1 MGVMMKKLK
10 EEIDQTN
17 AESANM
23 DHVYAQIKHINYIY
37 ETLFPDH
44 TLEIHAWW
52 EKTGVTTP
60 AVHEQTAYYWAN
72 MFVPSYI
79 GRYIIGSGTL
89 ATKQVHVT
97 IPSVA
102 QTNAA
107 TDKQIAWEARPSL
120 FRAFHRYTPLLAEDL
135 KYLVERRRATKMVS
149 KNKFLKLPFGTG
161 VLTLPVEARD
171 TLKDPAVL
179 IGFHWL
185 SYGGAEKL
193 AFDTVDWALE
203 QGLRVIVVADVKGP
217 QPLIDKLPDDPR
229 VTVLRMDCYVPR
241 NLMSAF
247 LVALIARENI
257 VLTHNHHC
265 TALYEA
271 LPAMR
276 ARHPDVVHIDSLHIV
291 EHLNGGYPRISGVWS
306 NFLDYH
312 HVISTDLKGFYRKNF
327 RVNRKAILGRLLDDA
342 QREATPQPL
351 RIMAGQ
357 KSVRVIFVGRMMHQ
371 KRPVLVVDIFRKLA
385 RWGQKNGVAFQ
396 FDLVGEGPYRA
407 AIDALVTVYGLRDC
421 IRFHDAGNDIPALLA
436 QSDILIL
443 PSANE
448 GLALVCYEAIE
459 QGCVPISSDVGAQ
472 AELMPDA
479 LLVPWAPRRAVK
491 YTVAVV
497 KRLLSDQEHVLD
509 MQIQLHARFAKLA
522 AEPSAKDV
530 ISALYAKAKD
540 TAQTATKVTPNPKAA
555 KPAKSP
561 KTG

>member
-1 MGVMMKKLK
+1 MMKKLK

-17 AESANM
+17 ADSANL
-23 DHVYAQIKHINYIY
+23 DHVYAQIEHINYIY

-44 TLEIHAWW
+44 TLEVHAWW

-60 AVHEQTAYYWAN
+60 AVHEKTAHYWAN

-79 GRYIIGSGTL
+79 GQYIIGSETL

-97 IPSVA
+97 IPSMA

-107 TDKQIAWEARPSL
+107 TDKQIAWEARPAL
-120 FRAFHRYTPLLAEDL
+120 FKALHRYAPLLAEDL
-135 KYLVERRRATKMVS
+135 KYLVERRRAAKMARKYKLV
-149 KNKFLKLPFGTG
+149 KLPFGTG
-161 VLTLPVEARD
+161 VLAPPAEARD
-171 TLKDPAVL
+171 TSKDPAVL

-193 AFDTVDWALE
+193 AFDTVEWALE

-241 NLMSAF
+241 DLMSAF
-247 LVALIARENI
+247 LVALVARENI

-291 EHLNGGYPRISGVWS
+291 EHANGGYPRISGVWS

-312 HVISTDLKGFYRKNF
+312 HVISTDLKEFFRKNF

-342 QREATPQPL
+342 QREATPKPL

-371 KRPVLVVDIFRKLA
+371 KRPILVIEIFRKLA

-407 AIDALVTVYGLRDC
+407 AIEALMIAYGLRDC
-421 IRFHDAGNDIPALLA
+421 IRFHDAGADVSALLS
-436 QSDILIL
+436 QSDILVL
-443 PSANE
+443 PSTNE

-491 YTVAVV
+491 NTVAVV
-497 KRLLSDQEHVLD
+497 KRLLSDQEYVLD
-509 MQIQLHARFAKLA
+509 MQAQLHARFAKLA

-530 ISALYAKAKD
+530 ISALYAKVRD
-540 TAQTATKVTPNPKAA
+540 TAQTVTKVTIDSKAA
-555 KPAKSP
+555 ERAKPSK
-561 KTG
+561 KG